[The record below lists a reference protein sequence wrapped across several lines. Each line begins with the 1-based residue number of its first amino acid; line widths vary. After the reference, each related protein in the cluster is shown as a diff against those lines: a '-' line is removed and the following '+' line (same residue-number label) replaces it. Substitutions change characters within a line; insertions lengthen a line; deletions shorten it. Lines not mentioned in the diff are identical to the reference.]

1 MTYAAHN
8 GGLLESVGLPNRVRI
23 FERLE
28 HTFRAGRRTEQVS
41 AMLFLDFDRF
51 KDLDGID
58 GPDVGRELLG
68 AVAERLTGFLRPG
81 DTLAHF
87 SGGEFMIL
95 CENLDDAVAIG
106 PIAIRLNTE
115 LSRPFELSCGEVT
128 ATASIGVVVVDPRTP
143 GTDPPRAFRSTLHH
157 RP

>member
-8 GGLLESVGLPNRVRI
+8 SGLLESVGLPSRVRI

-28 HTFRAGRRTEQVS
+28 HTFREGRRSEQVS
-41 AMLFLDFDRF
+41 AMLFLDFERL
-51 KDLDGID
+51 KDLDGIH
-58 GPDVGRELLG
+58 GPDVGHELLG
-68 AVAERLTGFLRPG
+68 AVTERLTGFLRPG

-95 CENLDDAVAIG
+95 CENLADALAIS

-115 LSRPFELSCGEVT
+115 LARPFELSCGEVT
-128 ATASIGVVVVDPRTP
+128 ATASIGVVIVNPRTP
-143 GTDPPRAFRSTLHH
+143 CTDSPRAFRSTLHH